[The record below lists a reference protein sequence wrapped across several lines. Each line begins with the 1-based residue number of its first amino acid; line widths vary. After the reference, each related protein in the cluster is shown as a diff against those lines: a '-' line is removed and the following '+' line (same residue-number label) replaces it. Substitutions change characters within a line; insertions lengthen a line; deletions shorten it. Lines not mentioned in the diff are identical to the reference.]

1 MITKLVGRLKF
12 ISAIVATSL
21 LLIQA
26 QSVLAD
32 NFYAGVDLGNSKTK
46 TTQST
51 PDNSLTHYY
60 LTTANVFD
68 ITGEDKT
75 FGFHFGYNHYLSNSF
90 FIGPEFRLIK
100 NNQDVGKEQARFAA
114 TNDYTVKY
122 DDVKTLVLR
131 FGVVENKI
139 SYYLLGGL
147 AQSNIYIKAD
157 EGAAGVHVGESQAK
171 HIGSVMGIG
180 TETTILENILLGI
193 QYAEISFKNRTQ
205 TLNDCCSGSGY
216 EGPDV
221 VSVNPNIRTLSIRA
235 SYLF

>member
-1 MITKLVGRLKF
+1 MITKLASRLKF

-32 NFYAGVDLGNSKTK
+32 NFYAGVDFGKSKTK

-51 PDNSLTHYY
+51 PDNSATHYY
-60 LTTANVFD
+60 LATANVFD
-68 ITGEDKT
+68 ITDKDNT
-75 FGFHFGYNHYLSNSF
+75 FGFHFGYNHYLSNRF
-90 FIGPEFRLIK
+90 FIGPEFRLIRG
-100 NNQDVGKEQARFAA
+100 NQDAGKELARFA

-122 DDVKTLVLR
+122 SDTKTLALR

-147 AQSNIYIKAD
+147 AQSNIYIKVD
-157 EGAAGVHVGESQAK
+157 EVDFGHVGDSKVK
-171 HIGSVMGIG
+171 HNGTVMGIG
-180 TETTILENILLGI
+180 AETTILENISLGI
-193 QYAEISFKNRTQ
+193 QYAEINFKNKTH
-205 TLNDCCSGSGY
+205 TLNDPFADVGF

-221 VSVNPNIRTLSIRA
+221 VSVNPNIRTLSIRV